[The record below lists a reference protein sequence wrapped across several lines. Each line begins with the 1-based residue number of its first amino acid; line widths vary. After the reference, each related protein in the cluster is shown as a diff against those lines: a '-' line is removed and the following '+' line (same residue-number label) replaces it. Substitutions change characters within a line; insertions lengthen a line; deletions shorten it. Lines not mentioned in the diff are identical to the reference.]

1 MQSEIDLLG
10 TQSMLDK
17 KAISTKEDAINYF
30 TEGFEIPP

>member
-10 TQSMLDK
+10 TQSILDK
-17 KAISTKEDAINYF
+17 KGISTKEDAINYF